1 MMRGTPEPA
10 PKLDADFYREKSW
23 GTIPIRD
30 AWDLPSLK
38 IRHVVDVLRRRSRA
52 DASLLEL
59 GCGSGRMLS
68 TIQAREP
75 ELRLTGLDLS
85 ASQIELA
92 RRSHPAI
99 EFVHGNGEALPFA
112 DGSFDYVVFFDYLEH
127 IEKPAASLAEMHRVL
142 APGGQ
147 LHFVCPAEG
156 QSVYWLSRKVTG
168 RHFKEQTAGH
178 IQQFSRRDLE
188 RLVATAGFRPT
199 GLRFSYHLFGSLMDY
214 TLFTLMLH
222 PRVYQKYWDNN
233 AYYAQS
239 EQQGKGGLFNTFLRV
254 GNAIAY
260 LESRLCSR
268 IRFGATAVHLTARKS
283 A

>member
-1 MMRGTPEPA
+1 MTRPA
-10 PKLDADFYREKSW
+10 GAPTHKLDADFYREKSW
-23 GTIPIRD
+23 GAIPIRD

-38 IRHVVDVLRRRSRA
+38 IRYVMEVLRRRSRA

-68 TIQAREP
+68 SIHARDP

-85 ASQIELA
+85 AGQIDLA
-92 RRSHPAI
+92 RQSHPAI
-99 EFVHGNGEALPFA
+99 EFVQGNGEALPFA
-112 DGSFDYVVFFDYLEH
+112 DASFDYVVFFDYLEH
-127 IEKPAASLAEMHRVL
+127 IEKPPESLAEMYRVL

-156 QSVYWLSRKVTG
+156 QSVYWLSRKITG
-168 RHFKEQTAGH
+168 RHFKKQTAGH

-188 RLVATAGFRPT
+188 RLVAAAGFRAT
-199 GLRFSYHLFGSLMDY
+199 ELRFSYHLIGSLMDY
-214 TLFTLMLH
+214 ALFTLMLH
-222 PRVYQKYWDNN
+222 PRVYRAYWTSNT
-233 AYYAQS
+233 YYAQS
-239 EQQGKGGLFNTFLRV
+239 EQQRRGGIFNALLRT